1 MKKQRLVSMLLTLS
15 LVLTLMS
22 GLTLTAGAAVSFNGG
37 SGTRN
42 DPYLIATAEQLGYF
56 RDLVNGGQTSICA
69 KVVADID
76 LGGVSWTPIGLTQ
89 TG

>member
-1 MKKQRLVSMLLTLS
+1 MKKRTLS
-15 LVLTLMS
+15 LLMTLVIMLSLVS
-22 GLTLTAGAAVSFNGG
+22 GLTLPASAVTGFNGG

-56 RDLVNGGQTSICA
+56 RDLVNAGSDWLCA

-76 LGGVSWTPIGLTQ
+76 LGGVS
-89 TG
+89 